1 MFARTVFVVPGGTAA
16 VAISTWDQQEHA
28 EAYASGAYPQVLQ
41 AVAKVVEG
49 TPQVSTY
56 EVANSTY
63 HKIAPRVAT

>member
-41 AVAKVVEG
+41 AVRKVGQG

-56 EVANSTY
+56 AVANSTY
-63 HKIAPRVAT
+63 HTIAASGAT